1 MPEGTPG
8 GRRSWPLPVLGG
20 KVVLWGLLL
29 GFFSSMR
36 FLFYFS
42 EVSST
47 SRFLAIRQG

>member
-8 GRRSWPLPVLGG
+8 GQRSWPLLVLDG

-36 FLFYFS
+36 LFFYFPD
-42 EVSST
+42 VSST
-47 SRFLAIRQG
+47 SRFLDTRQR